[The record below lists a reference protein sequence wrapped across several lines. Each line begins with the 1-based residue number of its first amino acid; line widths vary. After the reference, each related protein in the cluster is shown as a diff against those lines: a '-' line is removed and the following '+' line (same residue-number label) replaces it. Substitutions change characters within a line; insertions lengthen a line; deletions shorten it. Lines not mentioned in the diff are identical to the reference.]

1 MWPARRRCAYEN
13 IFPTASL
20 VRMSPLAK
28 QLANADRLVAV
39 TQSIGFA
46 LWQLQELEGVT
57 AGYFVLIAQA
67 KKGMG
72 LAEGNALVEK
82 AQGKTFG
89 ATLHQI
95 GKAGLVSPEIE
106 ERFANLLAERNWL
119 VHRSRADSR
128 SAIYSDNAMS
138 SLLAR
143 LEAMADESLALLKF
157 IDAET
162 TAFVQSHGVSMDYVA
177 KVSKQLLEQWHA
189 ADAL

>member
-1 MWPARRRCAYEN
+1 
-13 IFPTASL
+13 
-20 VRMSPLAK
+20 MSTLAQQLAK
-28 QLANADRLVAV
+28 ADRLAAV

-46 LWQLQELEGVT
+46 LWQLQALEGDA
-57 AGYFVLIAQA
+57 AGYFVLLAKA

-72 LAEGNALVEK
+72 LTEGNALVEK

-95 GKAGLVSPEIE
+95 AKAGLLSPEVE
-106 ERFANLLAERNWL
+106 ERFAKLLAERNWL

-128 SAIYSDNAMS
+128 NVIHNDKAMS
-138 SLLAR
+138 ALLER

-157 IDAET
+157 IGTET

>member
-1 MWPARRRCAYEN
+1 M
-13 IFPTASL
+13 TT
-20 VRMSPLAK
+20 LAQ
-28 QLANADRLVAV
+28 QLEKADRLATV
-39 TQSIGFA
+39 TQSVGFT

-57 AGYFVLIAQA
+57 AGYFVLLTQA

-95 GKAGLVSPEIE
+95 AKAGLISPEIE
-106 ERFANLLAERNWL
+106 ARFTKLLSERNWL
-119 VHRSRADSR
+119 VHRSRTDSR
-128 SAIYSDNAMS
+128 NVIDNDKAMVV
-138 SLLAR
+138 LVAR
-143 LEAMADESLALLKF
+143 LDAMADEALVLLKY

-162 TAFVQSHGVSMDYVA
+162 TAFVQKHGVSMQYVEQ
-177 KVSKQLLEQWHA
+177 VSKQLLEQWHA

>member
-1 MWPARRRCAYEN
+1 M
-13 IFPTASL
+13 TT
-20 VRMSPLAK
+20 LAEQFEK
-28 QLANADRLVAV
+28 ADRLATV

-57 AGYFVLIAQA
+57 ASYFVLLAQA

-72 LAEGNALVEK
+72 LAEGNDLVEK

-89 ATLHQI
+89 TTLHQI
-95 GKAGLVSPEIE
+95 AKAGLVSPEIE
-106 ERFANLLAERNWL
+106 KRFTKLLSERNWL

-128 SAIYSDNAMS
+128 NVIHNGKAMVA
-138 SLLAR
+138 LLAR

-162 TAFVQSHGVSMDYVA
+162 TAFVQKHGVSMDYVA
-177 KVSKQLLEQWHA
+177 QVSKQLLEQWHA